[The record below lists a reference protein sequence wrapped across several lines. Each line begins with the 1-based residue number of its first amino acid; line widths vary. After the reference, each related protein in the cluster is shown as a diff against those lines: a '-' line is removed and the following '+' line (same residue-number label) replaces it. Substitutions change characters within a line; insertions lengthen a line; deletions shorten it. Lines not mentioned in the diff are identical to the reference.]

1 MIETFH
7 NFQLSVTEGQ
17 RTLGRQVEAAKKR
30 KDHDDIFDQV
40 KGAVV
45 ETAISKHV
53 WEEKAA
59 EVLKV
64 IQLNT
69 LEDR

>member
-30 KDHDDIFDQV
+30 KEAAAMEVAIIEAAKCMDSILLELLEAIF
-40 KGAVV
+40 
-45 ETAISKHV
+45 H
-53 WEEKAA
+53 
-59 EVLKV
+59 
-64 IQLNT
+64 
-69 LEDR
+69 